1 MKKTFLS
8 SAIAVSLIAPAV
20 SANDNAGW
28 VGVFGEY
35 YNPDNNKPE
44 PTGYLEDGNGVG
56 IEAGWHLSEDWA
68 VRAEL
73 AKNYLG
79 RKKSDIRG
87 LDVEDEGI
95 RVGADVLYF
104 LTDDQWY
111 VFSGLK
117 HQEIEGQRTLLDLG
131 FGKHWELSERW
142 QGITEVA
149 AYQDIDESLLD
160 FGLKLGIAYK
170 FGFSDDEGN
179 NAAAAAVAAGGAAAV
194 AATSGTEADSLT
206 KDSDGDG
213 VVDAKD
219 LCAGSEAGVA
229 VDAAGCAVV
238 ASTAAAVIDSDADGI
253 ADEMDKCADTP
264 ATDKVGADGCSVLTE
279 QEVSVALNVNFAN
292 NSVEVANPN
301 DPQFA
306 EFAAFMKRFGKA
318 NAEVEGH
325 SSAGGAASYNQK
337 LSQQRAEAVRTL
349 LIEQYGVDASR
360 LTAKGYGE
368 SRLLDTSGTAAAAK
382 RNRRIE
388 VKVSATQVS
397 AEQR

>member
-1 MKKTFLS
+1 MKKSFLAT
-8 SAIAVSLIAPAV
+8 AIAASLITPVAA
-20 SANDNAGW
+20 ANDNAGW
-28 VGVFGEY
+28 VGIFGEY

-44 PTGYLEDGNGVG
+44 PAGYLEDGNGVG
-56 IEAGWHLSEDWA
+56 VEAGWYVSEDWA

-79 RKKSDIRG
+79 RKKSDVRG

-117 HQEIEGQRTLLDLG
+117 HQEIEGQRTLLDVG
-131 FGKHWELSERW
+131 VGKHWELSERW

-149 AYQDIDESLLD
+149 AYQDLDESLLD

-170 FGFSDDEGN
+170 FGFSNSDATK
-179 NAAAAAVAAGGAAAV
+179 AATAAAAGGAAA
-194 AATSGTEADSLT
+194 AATSRDELNGAASEEYASAANDVS
-206 KDSDGDG
+206 
-213 VVDAKD
+213 A
-219 LCAGSEAGVA
+219 ASEAA
-229 VDAAGCAVV
+229 AADASAAGA
-238 ASTAAAVIDSDADGI
+238 AALAAAAVLIDSDNDGI
-253 ADEMDKCADTP
+253 ADDMDKCADTP
-264 ATDKVGADGCSVLTE
+264 ATDKVSEDGCSVLTE
-279 QEVSVALNVNFAN
+279 QQVSMALNVNFAN
-292 NSVEVANPN
+292 NSAQVANPN
-301 DPQFA
+301 DAQFA

>member
-8 SAIAVSLIAPAV
+8 TAIAVSLIAPAV
-20 SANDNAGW
+20 SANDNTGW
-28 VGVFGEY
+28 VGIFGEY

-68 VRAEL
+68 VRVEL

-170 FGFSDDEGN
+170 FGFSNSDAAKAAT
-179 NAAAAAVAAGGAAAV
+179 AAAAGGVAAASTSRDELNDAVSEGRASAANEVSAANEAASADAAAAGAAVLAGAAA
-194 AATSGTEADSLT
+194 L
-206 KDSDGDG
+206 
-213 VVDAKD
+213 
-219 LCAGSEAGVA
+219 
-229 VDAAGCAVV
+229 
-238 ASTAAAVIDSDADGI
+238 IDSDNDGI
-253 ADEMDKCADTP
+253 ADDMDKCAGTP

-301 DPQFA
+301 DSQFA